1 MAVVVRRAGRRDL
14 EALQAL
20 WLDLREQQAKA
31 DPRLAA
37 AAGAARRAE
46 EHREVILSDRGSAFF
61 VAEDQGELL
70 GFLHAQITR
79 NDPVFTPERYGEIVD
94 LFVAE
99 PHRSDGLDARLV
111 EYAIEWFHSHNLPEY
126 RVLAPVATPD
136 AGRFFE
142 RQGAAPRSICYAA
155 AIEDA

>member
-1 MAVVVRRAGRRDL
+1 VAVVVRRAGRRDL
-14 EALQAL
+14 EALQVL
-20 WLDLREQQAKA
+20 WLALREQQAKL

-37 AAGAARRAE
+37 GPGAARRAE

-61 VAEDQGELL
+61 VAEDQGKLL

-99 PHRSDGLDARLV
+99 PQRSDELATRLV
-111 EYAIEWFHSHNLPEY
+111 DYAVEWFRSHNVPEY
-126 RVLAPVATPD
+126 RVWAPAAAPD

-142 RQGAAPRSICYAA
+142 RQGAVPRSICYAA
-155 AIEDA
+155 AIEDG